1 MSKRK
6 GLSFYKKKKKLSASV
21 IHEIWSYVFLVFAT
35 ILIAFVLVYS
45 IGMKTNVIGVSMEPQ
60 LYNGQSILVNRL
72 GYKIF
77 APKAGDVVVFLPNGN
92 KNSHFYV
99 KRVIAVP
106 GNKVQIK
113 EGKLYVNSVLY
124 EGVDYDKIADPGIA
138 ENEITLESDE
148 FFVLGDNVNNSE
160 DSRSGNIGAVKRKD
174 IIGKV
179 WFHMAAGDTSV
190 GFMK

>member
-21 IHEIWSYVFLVFAT
+21 IHEIWSYIFLVFAT

-77 APKAGDVVVFLPNGN
+77 PPRAGDVIVFLPNGN

-99 KRVIAVP
+99 KRVVAVP
-106 GNKVQIK
+106 GNKVCIR
-113 EGKLYVNSVLY
+113 EGKLYVNGALY
-124 EGVDYDKIADPGIA
+124 EGMEYDKIADPGIA

-160 DSRSGNIGAVKRKD
+160 DSRSGNIGGVKKD
-174 IIGKV
+174 NIIGKA
-179 WFHMAAGDTSV
+179 WFHMSAEEESMGLIE
-190 GFMK
+190 

>member
-6 GLSFYKKKKKLSASV
+6 GLSFYKKKKKLSAGV
-21 IHEIWSYVFLVFAT
+21 IHEIWSYIFLVFAT
-35 ILIAFVLVYS
+35 VLVAFVLVYS
-45 IGMKTNVIGVSMEPQ
+45 IGMKTNVIGVSMEPE

-72 GYKIF
+72 VYKLL
-77 APKAGDVVVFLPNGN
+77 APRVGDVIVFLPNGN
-92 KNSHFYV
+92 ENSHFYV
-99 KRVIAVP
+99 KRVVAVP
-106 GNKVQIK
+106 GDKVQIK
-113 EGKLYVNSVLY
+113 EGKLYVNGTLY
-124 EGVDYDKIADPGIA
+124 EDRVYDKIADEGIA
-138 ENEITLESDE
+138 QNEIVLESDE

-179 WFHMAAGDTSV
+179 WFHMAAGDTSI